1 MKLIRKIT
9 ERVAEEIRLS
19 THAKS
24 ALRLETSADLLAILG
39 GEASRG

>member
-9 ERVAEEIRLS
+9 ERVARRNPIKYAR
-19 THAKS
+19 KS